1 METKI
6 IKQTFY
12 KQVLPPECEFPNKI
26 LTKFL
31 TSNSHDQAIWENE
44 KRYSILFQVFG
55 VRERIL
61 YYVISQ

>member
-31 TSNSHDQAIWENE
+31 TSNCHDQAIWENE
-44 KRYSILFQVFG
+44 KRYSILSKYLECLNEFY
-55 VRERIL
+55 IA
-61 YYVISQ
+61 